1 MNAIT
6 QQAGVAVEIGG
17 MPILLRSEDESFRKM
32 LMDRYAGFVNPSHAT
47 RFEFQINLEDPPP
60 GLDPEDD
67 IRVAMTGG
75 RWFLQ
80 RADFRAEW
88 NPQTGH
94 GRISQT
100 ANPYSID
107 SVLRVVHSLIL
118 AKQGG
123 FLVHAASA
131 IRNGKSF
138 LFAGVSG
145 SGKTTISRLAPSD
158 ATVLTD
164 ELSYVREQQGCYC
177 ACGTPFA
184 GELAKVGA
192 NASAPLK
199 ALFLLANGPENRIE
213 DVSQPDAVRQL
224 LRNILFFAEDR
235 ELVECVFQSACEFV
249 KQVPVRRL
257 TFVPDQRVWEM
268 IA

>member
-1 MNAIT
+1 M
-6 QQAGVAVEIGG
+6 
-17 MPILLRSEDESFRKM
+17 
-32 LMDRYAGFVNPSHAT
+32 
-47 RFEFQINLEDPPP
+47 
-60 GLDPEDD
+60 
-67 IRVAMTGG
+67 
-75 RWFLQ
+75 
-80 RADFRAEW
+80 
-88 NPQTGH
+88 
-94 GRISQT
+94 
-100 ANPYSID
+100 
-107 SVLRVVHSLIL
+107 
-118 AKQGG
+118 
-123 FLVHAASA
+123 
-131 IRNGKSF
+131 
-138 LFAGVSG
+138 
-145 SGKTTISRLAPSD
+145 APSD

-199 ALFLLANGPENRIE
+199 ALFLLAKGPENRIE